1 MDSSPD
7 AVARRARYEK
17 WFWIGNLPLCVA
29 LYFGL
34 PPKVMGLYIALV
46 SVHALVK
53 TCATEEQ
60 AAEARKV
67 HDAEPTNEIDS
78 EE

>member
-1 MDSSPD
+1 MDASPR
-7 AVARRARYEK
+7 AVARRARREK
-17 WFWIGNLPLCVA
+17 WFWIANLPVCAA

-60 AAEARKV
+60 AAEAREAA
-67 HDAEPTNEIDS
+67 DAQQTNEVDS

>member
-1 MDSSPD
+1 MDSSPQ
-7 AVARRARYEK
+7 AVARRSRREK
-17 WFWIGNLPLCVA
+17 WFWIANLPLCA
-29 LYFGL
+29 GLYLGL

-60 AAEARKV
+60 AAEAREAA
-67 HDAEPTNEIDS
+67 DAQSTNEIDRQ
-78 EE
+78 E